1 MKGIDKLFKTEL
13 PKIVKSWGIFARRLG
28 LLMNVGLPLIKDV
41 LQALG
46 KSLLIP
52 LGLPAAATDSQ
63 VFTKDYLFGMP

>member
-1 MKGIDKLFKTEL
+1 
-13 PKIVKSWGIFARRLG
+13 
-28 LLMNVGLPLIKDV
+28 MNVGLPLIKDV

>member
-1 MKGIDKLFKTEL
+1 
-13 PKIVKSWGIFARRLG
+13 
-28 LLMNVGLPLIKDV
+28 MNVGLPLIKDV

-52 LGLPAAATDSQ
+52 LGLPAAAADSQ